1 MQSQGMT
8 NILELGGGQGR
19 DSIFFAR
26 SALKVQVLDYSEAG
40 VEAIARKAN
49 DLAMTDSI
57 TAMRHDIRNPLPF
70 DNGSFDSC
78 FSHMLFS
85 MALSNSELQSLSEEV
100 RRALKAGGL
109 NIYTVR
115 HTNDPHYG
123 TGIHRGEDMY
133 EEVGFIVHFFSEQKV
148 KQLAEGYQIVDI
160 EEFEEGKLPR
170 KLFRVTLRASGDAAS

>member
-1 MQSQGMT
+1 MA

-57 TAMRHDIRNPLPF
+57 TAMRHDIRNALPF

-100 RRALKAGGL
+100 RRVLKG
-109 NIYTVR
+109 
-115 HTNDPHYG
+115 
-123 TGIHRGEDMY
+123 
-133 EEVGFIVHFFSEQKV
+133 
-148 KQLAEGYQIVDI
+148 
-160 EEFEEGKLPR
+160 
-170 KLFRVTLRASGDAAS
+170 ASIRSCVN

>member
-1 MQSQGMT
+1 MDRESRLLAKEVLDAQNQHWESTFSQHPDMYGLRPSEPARKAAEMFKREGMA

-19 DSIFFAR
+19 DSIFFAG

-57 TAMRHDIRNPLPF
+57 TAMRHDIRIPLPF

-85 MALSNSELQSLSEEV
+85 MALSNSELHSLSEEV
-100 RRALKAGGL
+100 RRVLKAGG
-109 NIYTVR
+109 
-115 HTNDPHYG
+115 
-123 TGIHRGEDMY
+123 
-133 EEVGFIVHFFSEQKV
+133 
-148 KQLAEGYQIVDI
+148 
-160 EEFEEGKLPR
+160 
-170 KLFRVTLRASGDAAS
+170 